1 MCVFGQM
8 CTPKRTSKVHG
19 KHIPLQSHLS
29 MSFLKFPCITVCFC
43 MYVSEY
49 ICVLHKFVYTACVYT
64 WVCKHFCVCF
74 YRCMHNQVLQKVHGK
89 CSLPFNSIF
98 FAYLYLCV
106 YIYTCTHVYFQIC
119 GCDVCVGPSPRHTSR
134 ENEGRKPVLW
144 IHEAHP
150 VLPNHF
156 STNELYS
163 SPRGQNWFQ
172 ILRTFWIW
180 RHKIP
185 SEMAPRARLCRKNLQ
200 WNTHSPFKGGS
211 KRLQLNWLSWEM

>member
-1 MCVFGQM
+1 MFTPGFANIFVCVSTDVCIIKF
-8 CTPKRTSKVHG
+8 SKKFMENAHYLL
-19 KHIPLQSHLS
+19 IP
-29 MSFLKFPCITVCFC
+29 SFLRICI
-43 MYVSEY
+43 
-49 ICVLHKFVYTACVYT
+49 
-64 WVCKHFCVCF
+64 
-74 YRCMHNQVLQKVHGK
+74 
-89 CSLPFNSIF
+89 
-98 FAYLYLCV
+98 CV

-185 SEMAPRARLCRKNLQ
+185 SEMASRARLCRKNLQ

-211 KRLQLNWLSWEM
+211 RRLQLNWLSWEM